1 MSKDILGLCTK
12 PIRNDTTRVKDLVR
26 KVWSVP
32 EDVIIMVS
40 ELRCYEDS
48 CPDVETVIALLSN
61 DREPIKVTINK
72 PMAELDAAMIN
83 VHRPG

>member
-1 MSKDILGLCTK
+1 MSKDILGLSTK
-12 PIRNDTTRVKDLVR
+12 PIGNDTSRVKDLVR
-26 KVWSVP
+26 EAWSVP

-40 ELRCYEDS
+40 KLRCYEDG
-48 CPDVETVIALLSN
+48 CPDVETVIALMSN

-72 PMAELDAAMIN
+72 PMAELDAVMIN